1 MAKDLNNKTDPGET
15 SGVEGQTEAGS
26 TPDVSEDVESGVA
39 AASVPDG
46 AAVVSSMREGEG
58 VTELSRRADTEGG
71 DEAAVPSEAEDPDA
85 GFDDLPEDITI
96 EANQSGKVWSLW
108 KPKKVIAG
116 LVLGFCI
123 SPLVAYGLKYWQ
135 TDRDRMSQEAPS
147 TWIYRAPIMR
157 DWGAILDLAA
167 FLVLLPEK
175 KDRAYFSLS
184 ISVKLSNS
192 GVSRE
197 IEGKKTFFRGV
208 IYRVLNEAA
217 KDSSPQA
224 IAKEQLK
231 RDIVGALNSL
241 LISGTIDDIYFTD
254 FLVV

>member
-1 MAKDLNNKTDPGET
+1 MAKNLNNETDPGET
-15 SGVEGQTEAGS
+15 SEVEGQTEAGP
-26 TPDVSEDVESGVA
+26 TPDVSEDVKSGVA
-39 AASVPDG
+39 AGVSSVP
-46 AAVVSSMREGEG
+46 EGEG
-58 VTELSRRADTEGG
+58 VTESSGRADTEGG
-71 DEAAVPSEAEDPDA
+71 EEDVVPSEAEDPEP

-96 EANQSGKVWSLW
+96 EANQSGKIWSLW

-116 LVLGFCI
+116 LVLGFCV
-123 SPLVAYGLKYWQ
+123 SPLVAYGLKHWQ
-135 TDRDRMSQEAPS
+135 MNQEERRQEAPS
-147 TWIYRAPIMR
+147 TWIYRAPTMR
-157 DWGAILDLAA
+157 NWRAILDLAA
-167 FLVLLPEK
+167 FVVLLPEK
-175 KDRAYFSLS
+175 GDRAYFSLS

-192 GVSRE
+192 GVCRE

-231 RDIVGALNSL
+231 RDIVSALNGL